1 MPYFLYLLYILP
13 MLPVLDYLLLCCVD
27 FENKISI
34 YLSIREGI
42 KWFNQ
47 FLLGDVR
54 NYIRPA
60 TTGDFTHILHIM
72 IFS

>member
-34 YLSIREGI
+34 YDISDYLMTID
-42 KWFNQ
+42 
-47 FLLGDVR
+47 LG
-54 NYIRPA
+54 
-60 TTGDFTHILHIM
+60 LH
-72 IFS
+72 